1 MWDTSGPG
9 LLQGA
14 GLRPSDLAALTSLA
28 GSERWVR
35 VLRERCGLWGCPGT
49 QKEDSKRDVPGRDV
63 SDAGRVVEKNKVN
76 VHLLHGYGN
85 TLYSSTKILF
95 SLSGKVVGKGG
106 GLEGEK
112 RGVVSL

>member
-1 MWDTSGPG
+1 M
-9 LLQGA
+9 
-14 GLRPSDLAALTSLA
+14 
-28 GSERWVR
+28 
-35 VLRERCGLWGCPGT
+35 
-49 QKEDSKRDVPGRDV
+49 PGRDV